1 MKVYSPEEQQRFES
15 MVAKYPHKQ
24 AALLSCLWIAQEIDG
39 WVSLEAMEYI
49 AKLLEIPVT
58 HVYSVIGFYSMY
70 HTKPIG
76 KHHIQVC
83 HTLSCEL
90 RGADEIVKQIEQE
103 LGIKA
108 GETTPDGQFTL
119 SRVECLAS
127 CGTAPMCQVNRRY
140 YENLTPEAINQLLDQ
155 LRKESTPHA

>member
-1 MKVYSPEEQQRFES
+1 
-15 MVAKYPHKQ
+15 
-24 AALLSCLWIAQEIDG
+24 
-39 WVSLEAMEYI
+39 LEAMEYI

-90 RGADEIVKQIEQE
+90 RGAETIIAAIENN

-108 GETTPDGQFTL
+108 GQTTPDGLFTL
-119 SRVECLAS
+119 TRVECLAS
-127 CGTAPMCQVNRRY
+127 CGTAPMCQINREFH
-140 YENLTPEAINQLLDQ
+140 ENLSEADINRILDT
-155 LRKESTPHA
+155 LRQETASAASVVGEAKSLTKEDSSNATA